1 MVHVDNVYVI
11 SRTVALTDLQRHDL
25 ECYIFIFMCN
35 NFTLMCNNFTTLC
48 SKVWNILTNDVLLRF
63 EMPDMLEMCGACR

>member
-11 SRTVALTDLQRHDL
+11 SRTVALTDLQRNVL
-25 ECYIFIFMCN
+25 ECYIFIC
-35 NFTLMCNNFTTLC
+35 MCNNFTTLC
-48 SKVWNILTNDVLLRF
+48 SKVWNILTNDVLFRF